1 MKSPAC
7 AARPFVCPAWPPN
20 NASVVRRMSGLAK
33 EQRPVS
39 QLVVSAAVTAA
50 CKSTGIPV

>member
-20 NASVVRRMSGLAK
+20 SASVVRRMSGLAK